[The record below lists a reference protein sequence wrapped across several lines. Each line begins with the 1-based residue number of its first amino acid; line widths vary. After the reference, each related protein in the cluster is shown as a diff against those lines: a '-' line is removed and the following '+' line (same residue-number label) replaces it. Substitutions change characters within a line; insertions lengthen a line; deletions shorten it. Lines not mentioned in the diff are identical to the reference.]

1 LHTSGNECAK
11 VIIQAG
17 LSEVIYLRDA
27 ADELDGSCSLLRAS
41 RLMFLQAGVKMRRHE
56 PERMCI
62 DLEFG
67 QFLETSD
74 ADNTDEK
81 NSCSTSTS
89 ATTSIPTTTTTT
101 TLQQQQHR
109 ELMLL
114 EARGYDPCKT
124 PSGKRTGYLSWDD
137 YYMAVAFLT
146 AQRSKDPNTQVGA
159 CIVMNQRIVGLGYNG
174 FPAGCSDDHLPW
186 ARTDPNN
193 NNNPLHT
200 KYPYVCH
207 AEMNAILN
215 KCTTDI
221 HGATLYVAL
230 FPCNE
235 CTKVIIQAGI
245 REVVYMSDK
254 YHDTDTCRASRIM
267 LQMAGVKTRNYVPSR
282 LSLAIHLS
290 APKPSK

>member
-1 LHTSGNECAK
+1 M
-11 VIIQAG
+11 IIQAG
-17 LSEVIYLRDA
+17 LSEVIYLRDTEP
-27 ADELDGSCSLLRAS
+27 DSLSSRAG
-41 RLMFLQAGVKMRRHE
+41 RLMFLQAGVKMRCHE
-56 PERMCI
+56 PERMRI

-67 QFLETSD
+67 QFLDDSSITD
-74 ADNTDEK
+74 DN
-81 NSCSTSTS
+81 NGS
-89 ATTSIPTTTTTT
+89 ASTSIPTIPTAAR
-101 TLQQQQHR
+101 TLPQQQHR
-109 ELMLL
+109 DLMLL
-114 EARGYDPCKT
+114 EAKGYDPCKIS
-124 PSGKRTGYLSWDD
+124 SGKRTDYISWDD

-159 CIVMNQRIVGLGYNG
+159 CIVSMNQRIVGLGYNG

-186 ARTDPNN
+186 ARTSND
-193 NNNPLHT
+193 NNPLHT

-221 HGATLYVAL
+221 SGATLYVAL

-245 REVVYMSDK
+245 CQVVYMSDK

-267 LQMAGVKTRNYVPSR
+267 LQMAGVKMRKYIPSR
-282 LSLAIHLS
+282 LLLS
-290 APKPSK
+290 IPLDAATL